1 MKKVSYRY
9 GSVFRSTTG
18 ILLKISSMQ
27 FERTIAEVV
36 DGEGIQ
42 AAFKTLR
49 DVAVIT
55 SERPIP
61 TDGEDLPAK
70 RVEVHSIPY
79 RLDVRKVE
87 IYSIPYRSIDMYSSE
102 NAAGFLDFDAELE
115 FWMRGGIHVKLKI
128 LKKVDVR
135 KFDRLIAQNLLK

>member
-1 MKKVSYRY
+1 MKFEWTITEELSKDKVPD
-9 GSVFRSTTG
+9 T
-18 ILLKISSMQ
+18 IKNLLV
-27 FERTIAEVV
+27 E
-36 DGEGIQ
+36 GEEIQ
-42 AAFKTLR
+42 AAFKTFR

-55 SERPIP
+55 N
-61 TDGEDLPAK
+61 K
-70 RVEVHSIPY
+70 RLIFADKEG
-79 RLDVRKVE
+79 LMGKKVE